1 MTKVTCDSLDLVST
15 KVQIVDDHFLFAEAL
30 GSVIREI
37 PAYDLVGIAVT
48 GSQAISMAQEKQPDV
63 ILLDFHLPGY
73 SADVLAPRLRS
84 MARDAKI
91 IILTS
96 DQTQAS
102 MVKGVQAGAAGY
114 LTKDRALDD
123 VIRALDDVAA
133 GGVVLTKQQIE
144 VARQGEVERGEA
156 LTQREIEILRLLQR
170 GRDTIAIADALTIS
184 ANTVRTHLQNLF
196 TKLGAHSKL
205 EAVAFAKE
213 RGVLE

>member
-1 MTKVTCDSLDLVST
+1 MTKVPCGSLERVPT

-73 SADVLAPRLRS
+73 SADALAPRLRS

-133 GGVVLTKQQIE
+133 GGVVLTKEQLE
-144 VARQGEVERGEA
+144 VARQGEVGPGET

-205 EAVAFAKE
+205 EAVAFAKR
-213 RGVLE
+213 RGVLD

>member
-1 MTKVTCDSLDLVST
+1 MTKVTCDSLDHVST

-133 GGVVLTKQQIE
+133 GGVVLTKQQLE